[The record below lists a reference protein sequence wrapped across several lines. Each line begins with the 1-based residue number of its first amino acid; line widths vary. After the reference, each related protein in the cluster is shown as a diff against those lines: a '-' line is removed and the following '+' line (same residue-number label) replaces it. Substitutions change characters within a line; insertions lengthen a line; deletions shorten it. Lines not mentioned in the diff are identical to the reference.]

1 MNICPWNSNDGEST
15 ANLAIR
21 KFIRKQVHRKR
32 LLPFRHLQLIF
43 RRIALVNI
51 RLSIPDGQTVVLC
64 GESGYGKTTI
74 TRLIN
79 GLIPHYFDGELSG
92 SVMIDGSNV
101 STEPLYHTAKLV
113 GSVFQNPR
121 SQFFNVDTTSELS
134 FGCENLGMPKA
145 EILQRFRKT
154 VSALKIES
162 LLDRSI
168 FDLSG
173 GEKQKI
179 ACGGAF
185 MMDPQ
190 IFVLDEPSS
199 NLDSDSVLDLRA
211 TVAYLKSIGKT
222 VILSEHRLYY
232 LRGIADR
239 YIYMK
244 NGRILGDYTAK
255 QFEEIPETERH
266 KMGLRTNNLAVLTAK
281 GEPKKSAISAKL
293 DKFRFAY
300 QNKPETLHIDSAY
313 IPYGGIIGIIG
324 HNGAGKSTFSR
335 CFCGLEKRAGTVT
348 VDGTV
353 YRPKERLNQC
363 YMVMQDVGHQL
374 FCESVLDE
382 VLISMAEEDEAMAKE
397 ILDRLDLAALAD
409 RHPASLSGGQ
419 KQRLAIASAIAAERP
434 IVFLDEPTS
443 GLDYRHMKEV
453 AELLKSL
460 QKSGKTVYVITH
472 DPELICECCT
482 DIVRLEAGNI
492 AESYP
497 MDASGTDKIYR
508 FFRI

>member
-1 MNICPWNSNDGEST
+1 MIDIQNVSFGYKSGAAAGGIQNIS
-15 ANLAIR
+15 
-21 KFIRKQVHRKR
+21 
-32 LLPFRHLQLIF
+32 
-43 RRIALVNI
+43 
-51 RLSIPDGQTVVLC
+51 LSIPSGQTVVLC
-64 GESGYGKTTI
+64 GESGCGKTTV

-79 GLIPHYFDGELSG
+79 GLIPHYFEGELRG
-92 SVMIDGSNV
+92 KVLIDGKNV
-101 STEPLYHTAKLV
+101 SEQPLYETARLV

-134 FGCENLGMPKA
+134 FGCENLGIPK
-145 EILQRFRKT
+145 EKIFERLNET
-154 VSALKIES
+154 VSALKIEK

-179 ACGGAF
+179 AFGGAY
-185 MMDPQ
+185 MMNPQ
-190 IFVLDEPSS
+190 IYVLDEPSS
-199 NLDSDSVLDLRA
+199 NLDSDSILDLRA

-239 YIYMK
+239 YIYIK
-244 NGRILGDYTAK
+244 SGRIAGDYTAE
-255 QFEEIPETERH
+255 QFLRLSEKERSE
-266 KMGLRTNNLAVLTAK
+266 MGLRTNDLATLTAK
-281 GEPKKSAISAKL
+281 TDSVKSSMQAELKN
-293 DKFRFAY
+293 FRFAY
-300 QNKPETLHIDSAY
+300 KNKPETLHIDSAF
-313 IPYGGIIGIIG
+313 IPYGGIVGIIG

-335 CFCGLEKRAGTVT
+335 CFCGLEKRSGTVT
-348 VDGTV
+348 LDGIA
-353 YRPKERLNQC
+353 YRARERLNKC

-382 VLISMAEEDEAMAKE
+382 VLISMAEENEKEAVA
-397 ILDRLDLAALAD
+397 ILENLDLRALAD

-419 KQRLAIASAIAAERP
+419 KQRLAIASAVAAERP
-434 IVFLDEPTS
+434 VVFLDEPTS

-460 QKSGKTVYVITH
+460 RESGKTVYVITH

-482 DIVRLEAGNI
+482 DIIRLENGSI
-492 AESYP
+492 AECYT
-497 MDASGTDKIYR
+497 MDTFGVSKVRD

>member
-1 MNICPWNSNDGEST
+1 MIDIQNVSFKYKSEAVTGGIEDIS
-15 ANLAIR
+15 
-21 KFIRKQVHRKR
+21 
-32 LLPFRHLQLIF
+32 
-43 RRIALVNI
+43 
-51 RLSIPDGQTVVLC
+51 LSIPDGQTVVLC
-64 GESGYGKTTI
+64 GESGCGKTTI

-79 GLIPHYFDGELSG
+79 GLIPHYFEGELSG
-92 SVMIDGSNV
+92 SVMIDGNNI
-101 STEPLYHTAKLV
+101 STQPLYDTARLI

-134 FGCENLGMPKA
+134 FGCENLGMPKE
-145 EILQRFRKT
+145 EILQRINKT
-154 VSALKIES
+154 VSALQIEP
-162 LLDRSI
+162 LLNRSI
-168 FDLSG
+168 FELSG

-185 MMDPQ
+185 MMNPQ
-190 IFVLDEPSS
+190 VFVLDEPSS
-199 NLDSDSVLDLRA
+199 NLDSDSILDLRS
-211 TVAYLKSIGKT
+211 TIAYLKSIGKT

-232 LRGIADR
+232 LRGIANR
-239 YIYMK
+239 YIYVK
-244 NGRILGDYTAK
+244 DGRISGDYTAG
-255 QFEEIPETERH
+255 QFEKIPEAERY
-266 KMGLRTNNLAVLTAK
+266 KMGLRTNNLATLSAS
-281 GEPKKSAISAKL
+281 GEPIQSAASAKL
-293 DKFRFAY
+293 ANFRFAY
-300 QNKPETLHIDSAY
+300 KNKPETLHIDSAY

-335 CFCGLEKRAGTVT
+335 CFCGLEKRSGTVT

-353 YRPKERLNQC
+353 YRPKERLNKC

-382 VLISMAEEDEAMAKE
+382 VLISMVEDDETAARA
-397 ILDRLDLAALAD
+397 ILDRLDLTALAD

-434 IVFLDEPTS
+434 VVFLDEPTS

-453 AELLKSL
+453 AVLLKSL
-460 QKSGKTVYVITH
+460 RENGKTVYVITH

-482 DIVRLEAGNI
+482 DIVHLEAGSI

-497 MDASGTDKIYR
+497 MDSVGAEKIRR